1 MELLMS
7 RTVKVFNVDADQAVC
22 LPLGFEFDR
31 QEVFI
36 RKDPATGDVVLS
48 RRPSDWLGFLN
59 AVEDV
64 DASEGFLS
72 LNDRRE

>member
-1 MELLMS
+1 MS

-48 RRPSDWLGFLN
+48 RRPSDWRGFLE
-59 AVEDV
+59 AVKNLDVPED
-64 DASEGFLS
+64 FLS
-72 LNDRRE
+72 TEQRFA